1 MYDSVGKDVA
11 ELHSVI
17 GQDLADE
24 QPAMA
29 LTRLALAAQQR
40 DPVLATAD
48 QQAPHGRLESGLL
61 CHAVIASTAML
72 VVMLLP

>member
-1 MYDSVGKDVA
+1 MDDSVRKDVT
-11 ELHSVI
+11 ELHSAI
-17 GQDLADE
+17 GQHLADE

-29 LTRLALAAQQR
+29 LARLALAAQQR

-48 QQAPHGRLESGLL
+48 QQAPNGHLKSGLL